1 MLEERLSAAGAG
13 LAETPA
19 AIARIFGAVGSGQG
33 GHGFGVTMLLTVL
46 ALAIGWLAS
55 WAVSVGTRPFREQLV
70 THSGR
75 GFFERASRLAAR
87 GVLDLLI
94 AMAFTAAGFLVI
106 ALTLPGNSLA
116 HAFAAT
122 YVSRLPSFR
131 SLWR

>member
-1 MLEERLSAAGAG
+1 M
-13 LAETPA
+13 
-19 AIARIFGAVGSGQG
+19 
-33 GHGFGVTMLLTVL
+33 TMLLTGL

-55 WAVSVGTRPFREQLV
+55 WAVSVGTKPFREQLV

-106 ALTLPGNSLA
+106 ALTLPGNSLR
-116 HAFAAT
+116 T
-122 YVSRLPSFR
+122 PSRRRMSSRLPSFR